1 MSKVKIADIATL
13 GNGINFGKSAYAP
26 GVKLI
31 GVSDFKDRMYPDFD
45 TLQEVDSK
53 VVKRGDYLS
62 KGDIVFVRSNGNKEL
77 VGRCMMVNKDIP
89 VTFSGFCIKLHLN
102 DTDKYDPVYFTY
114 LFKDRTFRQVMSGT
128 AVGANIQNL
137 SQARLGSFEAN
148 VPSITTQHRI
158 SSILSRYDSLIDNYK
173 KQINLLEET
182 ALRLYKE
189 WFVDFHFPGY
199 ENAIFEE
206 GIPTQW
212 KKKKLYELAIESGK
226 RLKKEERNEYN
237 IYLPIDSLPKKQLT
251 YLVGEPVDNAESS
264 LLSFDVGDIIFG
276 AMRPYFHKVCI
287 AQEKGITRSTCFVL
301 NSILPEYHGYLSMFM
316 FDVNTIKHATNIS
329 VGTTMPYVRWN
340 DLKQME
346 LLIPD
351 KKTAA
356 AFNSF
361 FKTIMCKARNY
372 AQQIQLL
379 TEARDRLL
387 PKLMNGEIK
396 V

>member
-45 TLQEVDSK
+45 TLQEVDTK
-53 VVKRGDYLS
+53 VVRSGDYLS

-102 DTDKYDPVYFTY
+102 DTDKHDPVYFTY

-148 VPSITTQHRI
+148 VPSITIQRRI
-158 SSILSRYDSLIDNYK
+158 STILSRYDSLIANYQR
-173 KQINLLEET
+173 QITLLGEA

-189 WFVDFHFPGY
+189 WFIDLQFPDS
-199 ENAIFEE
+199 ENTAILDGVPE
-206 GIPTQW
+206 GW
-212 KKKKLYELAIESGK
+212 SNSRLSELAEFRRGKTITKKDVIEGAIPVVAGGLEPAYYCDKSNTEGRVITISGSGANAGFTRMYFEK
-226 RLKKEERNEYN
+226 VWASDCSFVDTLSTAYIHFVYCFLLTNKSAIDNMQKGSAQPHVYAKDINALDVLIPKKE
-237 IYLPIDSLPKKQLT
+237 ILDSFENRVRKH
-251 YLVGEPVDNAESS
+251 
-264 LLSFDVGDIIFG
+264 FDV
-276 AMRPYFHKVCI
+276 I
-287 AQEKGITRSTCFVL
+287 AS
-301 NSILPEYHGYLSMFM
+301 LSKQ
-316 FDVNTIKHATNIS
+316 IK
-329 VGTTMPYVRWN
+329 
-340 DLKQME
+340 Q
-346 LLIPD
+346 
-351 KKTAA
+351 
-356 AFNSF
+356 
-361 FKTIMCKARNY
+361 
-372 AQQIQLL
+372 L